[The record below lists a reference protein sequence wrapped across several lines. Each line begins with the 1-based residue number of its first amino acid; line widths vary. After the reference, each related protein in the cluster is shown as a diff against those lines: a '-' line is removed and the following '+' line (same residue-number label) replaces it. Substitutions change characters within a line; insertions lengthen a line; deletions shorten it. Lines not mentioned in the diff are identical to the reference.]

1 MEDGYGVWFLERA
14 TFIISARSRGPLTC
28 VLVRSGTRVGEGM
41 EKWNVSPNMLEEF
54 VEFEKWISLSVGIL
68 LLEYFFFRIK
78 IKKLRGEGRV
88 Y

>member
-41 EKWNVSPNMLEEF
+41 EKWNVPQHVGRIRRIRKVDF
-54 VEFEKWISLSVGIL
+54 IIGRDIVVGI
-68 LLEYFFFRIK
+68 FFFSDQD
-78 IKKLRGEGRV
+78 
-88 Y
+88 

>member
-1 MEDGYGVWFLERA
+1 MFLYGAEQGLGREWKN
-14 TFIISARSRGPLTC
+14 
-28 VLVRSGTRVGEGM
+28 GM
-41 EKWNVSPNMLEEF
+41 FPNMLEEF